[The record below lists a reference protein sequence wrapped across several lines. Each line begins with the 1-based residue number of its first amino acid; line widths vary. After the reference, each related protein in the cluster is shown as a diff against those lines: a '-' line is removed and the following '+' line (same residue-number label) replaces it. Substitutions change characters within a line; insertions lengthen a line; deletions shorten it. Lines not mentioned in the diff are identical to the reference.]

1 MINLAGYEP
10 DRDIAI
16 EIIGQRPGEKLH
28 EELFNVDERS
38 EPTQAS
44 RIVRAVRHRPLDPV
58 WVEQT
63 VEQLERLVAS
73 GDETG
78 LAGRVV
84 ELVTEQRED
93 AAVRLDG

>member
-1 MINLAGYEP
+1 
-10 DRDIAI
+10 
-16 EIIGQRPGEKLH
+16 
-28 EELFNVDERS
+28 
-38 EPTQAS
+38 
-44 RIVRAVRHRPLDPV
+44 VRAVRHRPLDPV